1 MPAPTPR
8 PIHRPLSP
16 FWIYRLGWT
25 MSLSGSHRV
34 TGMLLSIGS
43 PLFVLWL
50 IAVAAGETSFYG
62 YKAVMTSPFGWVVYA
77 GFIFC
82 IAYHLCNG
90 LRHMAWDL
98 GKGLDVPTAKKS
110 GAVVVVSA
118 LALTGLVLFA
128 TFGRLA

>member
-1 MPAPTPR
+1 MSANAPR

-34 TGMLLSIGS
+34 TGMLLSVGS

-50 IAVAAGETSFYG
+50 LAVASGEAGYARFAG
-62 YKAVMTSPFGWVVYA
+62 AMVSPFGMVVYA
-77 GFIFC
+77 GFVFC

-90 LRHMAWDL
+90 LRHMGWDL
-98 GKGLDVPTAKKS
+98 GLGLDVPTAKLT
-110 GAVVVVSA
+110 GALVAVAA
-118 LALTGLVLFA
+118 LALTALALGA
-128 TFGRLA
+128 TFGRML